1 MTPPAILMFSAE
13 SKKLLGVWTGPQ
25 LQGER
30 GSITLSGFSDC
41 LTSDLVYRDADCQ
54 RSENGQNQNPSP
66 GSDGPAQCKQR
77 KLALQGKGAVKAV
90 PGAGKTWPTGASERD
105 MALHEHLVL
114 TVQCTEE
121 GLCTSGTD
129 NVQITDASLARATV
143 LFTKGNG
150 VKKGGPELQGK
161 IFRQKKTNLTVS
173 DCRCL
178 FVLLPLAVCG
188 LSQSRPYDARR
199 GWI

>member
-1 MTPPAILMFSAE
+1 AVTPRCFPWNGTELEAVIQHAYNCISFRFT
-13 SKKLLGVWTGPQ
+13 VQ
-25 LQGER
+25 L
-30 GSITLSGFSDC
+30 
-41 LTSDLVYRDADCQ
+41 RDQ
-54 RSENGQNQNPSP
+54 
-66 GSDGPAQCKQR
+66 QR